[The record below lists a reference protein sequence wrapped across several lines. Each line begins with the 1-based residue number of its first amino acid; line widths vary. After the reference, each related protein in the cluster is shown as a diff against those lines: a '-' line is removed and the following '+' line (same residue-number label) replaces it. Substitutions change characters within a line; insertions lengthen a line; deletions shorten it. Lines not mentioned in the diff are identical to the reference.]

1 MIYTKHILALVSFA
15 VILAGCS
22 KDEDKD
28 KDKTGENVMLL
39 FSMKNI
45 NNPLFED
52 ITFRI
57 NEEEK
62 TITGY
67 LSRWIYSETPDRL
80 VASFTA
86 SQGADVYVNNTLQV
100 SGVTVNSFKD
110 ELTYTVKHPENGVPV
125 DYKVRLICAQISAAL
140 PIMRFDILV
149 NSIPK
154 KDANYAQT
162 KLEIIPNG
170 VAGSIWTYDDSKVD
184 IRLRGNSTQGLPK
197 KPLRI
202 KFPDK
207 IKPLGTGEAVERNW
221 ILLPNDADKTLL
233 RNAVAFSISETLLK
247 KGDPFHN
254 PKAVLFTA
262 ATQFVD
268 VYLGDY
274 YQGVY
279 HLTDHIQRNPG
290 RVDLQSPGP
299 DDLSGGY
306 LIELDGFAAGGYTS
320 NGLIEAEFAW
330 FRTPKGMD
338 ANLKYPDM
346 EDEYTDKINVWQDL
360 RFIHIVQHITLVER
374 ALFADNYTD
383 KEEGWR
389 KYFDEST
396 LIDYIIINE
405 FTGNPDA
412 WWSTFMY
419 KLRDSDSQ
427 KLFFGPVW
435 DFDIAFDNDKRLG
448 YAGEKL
454 MLEYAHEPKT
464 WIIRFMSDTELK
476 KAIKERWNSKKDELL
491 KNALQSLDTNE
502 KIIHRSRIANFMEW
516 NITQQYLGHA
526 KPAPANYEAGYEQ
539 LKTYIERRH
548 SYLDLMFNKW

>member
-1 MIYTKHILALVSFA
+1 MLYFKRILTLVSLA
-15 VILAGCS
+15 IIIAGCS
-22 KDEDKD
+22 EKEEEKVS
-28 KDKTGENVMLL
+28 ENVMLL

-52 ITFRI
+52 ITFKI

-80 VASFTA
+80 VASFTT
-86 SQGADVYVNNTLQV
+86 STGANVYVNNTLQE

-110 ELTYTVKHPENGVPV
+110 EIIYTVKHPENGAPTE
-125 DYKVRLICAQISAAL
+125 YKVRLICAQISAAL
-140 PIMRFDILV
+140 PIMRFYISK
-149 NSIPK
+149 NSLPR
-154 KDANYAQT
+154 KDANYAKT
-162 KLEIIPNG
+162 KLEITPNG
-170 VAGSIWTYDDSKVD
+170 VAGSIWTYDDSEIE
-184 IRLRGNSTQGLPK
+184 IRLRGNSTQDLPK

-202 KFPDK
+202 KFPEK
-207 IKPLGTGEAVERNW
+207 IKPLGTGEAIERNW
-221 ILLPNDADKTLL
+221 VLLANDADKTLL
-233 RNAVAFSISETLLK
+233 RNALAFSISQTLLK
-247 KGDPFHN
+247 KGDTFHN
-254 PKAVLFTA
+254 PKAVLFTP

-268 VYLGDY
+268 VYLSDY

-279 HLTDHIQRNPG
+279 DLTDHIQRNPG
-290 RVDLQSPGP
+290 RVDLQSPGA

-306 LIELDGFAAGGYTS
+306 LFELDGFASGGYTPTGFS
-320 NGLIEAEFAW
+320 EGEFAW
-330 FRTPKGMD
+330 FRTPKGMT
-338 ANLKYPDM
+338 ATLKYPDM
-346 EDEYTDKINVWQDL
+346 EDDYTDKADVWSDP
-360 RFIHIVQHITLVER
+360 RFKYIEQHVALAEKT
-374 ALFADNYTD
+374 LFAENYTD
-383 KEEGWR
+383 KDEGWR

-396 LIDYIIINE
+396 LIDYYIISE

-435 DFDIAFDNDKRLG
+435 DFDIAFDNDARLG

-454 MLEYAHEPKT
+454 MLEYAHEPRT

-491 KNALQSLDTNE
+491 RSALQSLETNE

-516 NITQQYLGHA
+516 NITIQNLRHGKA
-526 KPAPANYEAGYEQ
+526 APANYEAGYEQ